1 MWPSFITAA
10 ASTVVFFVLFDP
22 NDLAELLGFPDLSP
36 LAAYTAGF
44 FGFWLSTSISSTLS
58 EYYRQPTFQA
68 NTNGS
73 LDRE

>member
-22 NDLAELLGFPDLSP
+22 NDLSELLGFPDLSP

-44 FGFWLSTSISSTLS
+44 FGFWLSTSISSSLS
-58 EYYRQPTFQA
+58 GYFSQPTFRA
-68 NTNGS
+68 NSTGS